1 MLKSSTHMTR
11 VTDLGKACLNAPE
24 PAGSNENGI
33 DGDAPVESP
42 DDNSHS
48 QVQRGAIPPQGG
60 LPYGGGNM
68 GQQSLTP
75 EQAMQY
81 QNYLQGQSQYPPMPH
96 NQMAGHRQ

>member
-1 MLKSSTHMTR
+1 
-11 VTDLGKACLNAPE
+11 LNAPE

-42 DDNSHS
+42 DDNSHN
-48 QVQRGAIPPQGG
+48 QVPRGAMPQQAAMP
-60 LPYGGGNM
+60 PYGGGNM
-68 GQQSLTP
+68 GGQQPLTP